1 MKKNYL
7 FIAVFVSAL
16 TISAQSYQV
25 LVSEA
30 DEPMATGQ
38 FTPDWNSLRTY
49 EVPEWFRDAKFGIWA
64 HWGPQCVE
72 GSGDWMAREL
82 YMEGNG
88 KANYH
93 RQHYGH
99 PSEFGFKDILPLFK
113 AENWNPEELV
123 KFYKEVVGAQ
133 YFFAL
138 GNHHDNFDLWDS
150 KYQEWNSKAI
160 GPHKDILDGWSK
172 AAKMAGL
179 PFGVSFHADH
189 AWTWYEPSRRFDLKG
204 PMRGVKYDGWLTKED
219 GYKPNADGTE
229 KWWKGLD
236 PQKLYAQDHD
246 FSNNTWD
253 NGAIH
258 SQWGWQNGA
267 NIPTREYITNF
278 YNRCLDA
285 INRYNP
291 DLIYFDVTVLPF
303 YPVSDA
309 GMKIATHMYNHSA
322 ATHGGKN
329 QAVVFGKILEDN
341 QKDALVW
348 DVERGAPNQIMERPW
363 QCCNCLATGTTTP
376 PSISE
381 TVIKMQQP

>member
-1 MKKNYL
+1 MVNRWNRILRIWTNFPIKSPILVVVLNSTTNVVVKGNSL
-7 FIAVFVSAL
+7 LSAL

-49 EVPEWFRDAKFGIWA
+49 EVPDWFRDAKFGIWA

-138 GNHHDNFDLWDS
+138 GNHHDKHEHL
-150 KYQEWNSKAI
+150 
-160 GPHKDILDGWSK
+160 
-172 AAKMAGL
+172 
-179 PFGVSFHADH
+179 
-189 AWTWYEPSRRFDLKG
+189 
-204 PMRGVKYDGWLTKED
+204 
-219 GYKPNADGTE
+219 
-229 KWWKGLD
+229 
-236 PQKLYAQDHD
+236 
-246 FSNNTWD
+246 
-253 NGAIH
+253 
-258 SQWGWQNGA
+258 
-267 NIPTREYITNF
+267 
-278 YNRCLDA
+278 
-285 INRYNP
+285 
-291 DLIYFDVTVLPF
+291 
-303 YPVSDA
+303 
-309 GMKIATHMYNHSA
+309 
-322 ATHGGKN
+322 
-329 QAVVFGKILEDN
+329 
-341 QKDALVW
+341 
-348 DVERGAPNQIMERPW
+348 
-363 QCCNCLATGTTTP
+363 
-376 PSISE
+376 
-381 TVIKMQQP
+381 